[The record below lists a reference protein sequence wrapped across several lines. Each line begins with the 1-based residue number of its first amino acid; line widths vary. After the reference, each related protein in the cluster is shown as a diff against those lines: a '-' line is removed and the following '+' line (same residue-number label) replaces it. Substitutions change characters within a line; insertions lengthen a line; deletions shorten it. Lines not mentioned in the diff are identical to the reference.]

1 MTKKSPGLRVKAMA
15 LGAEIIVRTA
25 VGTVL
30 GLALNSFFSS
40 IGSDVLKPI
49 FSKKSF
55 DKLEHEFIIEV
66 YGIKIN
72 YGDLLGHFL
81 TLASVV
87 LTIYVSITALEMYR
101 IL

>member
-1 MTKKSPGLRVKAMA
+1 MVQYNTNMA
-15 LGAEIIVRTA
+15 LGPEIIVRTA

-30 GLALNSFFSS
+30 GLALNSFFAS
-40 IGSDVLKPI
+40 IGNDVLKPI

-55 DKLEHEFIIEV
+55 DKLEHQFIIEV

-81 TLASVV
+81 TLVSVV
-87 LTIYVSITALEMYR
+87 LTIYVSITALEMYK

>member
-1 MTKKSPGLRVKAMA
+1 MGL
-15 LGAEIIVRTA
+15 GSEIIVRTA

-30 GLALNSFFSS
+30 GLTLNSFFAS
-40 IGSDVLKPI
+40 IGNDVLRPI

-55 DKLEHEFIIEV
+55 DKLEHSFIVEI

-72 YGDLLGHFL
+72 YGDLFGHFL
-81 TLASVV
+81 TLVSVV
-87 LTIYVSITALEMYR
+87 LTIYISITALEMYK

>member
-1 MTKKSPGLRVKAMA
+1 MA
-15 LGAEIIVRTA
+15 LGPEIIVRTA

-30 GLALNSFFSS
+30 GLALNSFFAS
-40 IGSDVLKPI
+40 IGSDILKPI

-66 YGIKIN
+66 YGVKIN

-81 TLASVV
+81 TLVSVI
-87 LTIYVSITALEMYR
+87 LTVYVCITMLEMYK